1 MLKTF
6 AQAAAD
12 YSAAAEKRT
21 AQSLSRLLLLG
32 ALAGVFIAFA
42 GVAASIGGAL
52 GGRLASAAIF
62 PIGLTMVLLAGSEL
76 FTGNCLFLMPLLRG
90 DVTGGRVLRNWLLVY
105 AGNFFGSLL
114 IAFLAAQCGVLDGI
128 ADAVVG
134 TAVTKAALP
143 IAVAFLRGVLCNF
156 LVCLAVWMAFCARS
170 AGGKMVSLFGPIF
183 LFVLCGFEHSVANM
197 YYIPAGIF
205 LAGNGELSWLDLL
218 RNLLP
223 VTLGN
228 LVGGCAL
235 GGILYLL
242 YARKA
247 G

>member
-1 MLKTF
+1 MCRGQKKSG
-6 AQAAAD
+6 ARRPPAAA
-12 YSAAAEKRT
+12 SGCAAGVGA
-21 AQSLSRLLLLG
+21 SLGG
-32 ALAGVFIAFA
+32 ALAGKI
-42 GVAASIGGAL
+42 
-52 GGRLASAAIF
+52 ASAAIF
-62 PIGLTMVLLAGSEL
+62 PTGLAMVLLAGSEL
-76 FTGNCLFLMPLLRG
+76 FTGNCLLLMPLLRG

>member
-12 YSAAAEKRT
+12 YCAAAEKRT
-21 AQSLSRLLLLG
+21 AQSLPRMLLLG

-52 GGRLASAAIF
+52 GGKLASATIF

-76 FTGNCLFLMPLLRG
+76 FTGNCLFLMPLLRRNITAG
-90 DVTGGRVLRNWLLVY
+90 HMLRNWVAVYLGNLL
-105 AGNFFGSLL
+105 GSVAV
-114 IAFLAAQCGVLDGI
+114 AFLVVQCGALDGI
-128 ADAVVG
+128 AETAVAA
-134 TAVTKAALP
+134 AVTKAALP
-143 IAVAFLRGVLCNF
+143 FGVALLRGVLCNF
-156 LVCLAVWMAFCARS
+156 LVCLAVWMAFCAQS
-170 AGGKMVSLFGPIF
+170 AGGKVVSLFGPIF

-205 LAGNGELSWLDLL
+205 LAENGEVTWLSLWQ
-218 RNLLP
+218 NLLP

-228 LVGGCAL
+228 MVGGCGL

-242 YARKA
+242 YGRKNT
-247 G
+247 